1 MNKLILLGESDWVYG
16 WKGLKIMNINKTCFI
31 VGLECLFV
39 CLISSAASAG
49 FTSSGA
55 LFSVT
60 SSAGSGTL
68 VNVPTQITPAA
79 WSNTGSWTGTNASVT
94 WQNDIQGW
102 NSTTSAGF
110 TNGNIVIRNNTS
122 AAQDFNVT
130 IAMLGT
136 ASFPLVGA
144 GSIGGQY
151 VNGSA
156 SLGTLTS
163 TGALW
168 SAGIDGATVNT
179 QLNNALF
186 FAQPFQVVS
195 LGSFSFNSLAINSIT
210 DRASIRFSLRLSAG
224 GEASFTS
231 AFSFQFIPGPASL
244 ALICFLPIVRSR
256 RRR

>member
-1 MNKLILLGESDWVYG
+1 
-16 WKGLKIMNINKTCFI
+16 MNINKTCFI
-31 VGLECLFV
+31 FGLG

-49 FTSSGA
+49 FNSSSA
-55 LFSVT
+55 FFSVT

-68 VNVPTQITPAA
+68 VNVSSQITPET

-94 WQNDIQGW
+94 WANDIQGW

-110 TNGNIVIRNNTS
+110 TNGNIVIRNNTTT
-122 AAQDFNVT
+122 AQDFAVT

-136 ASFPLVGA
+136 ANFPLVGA

-156 SLGTLTS
+156 SLGSLTS

-195 LGSFSFNSLAINSIT
+195 LGSFSFSNLAIDSIT

-231 AFSFQFIPGPASL
+231 AFSFQAVPGPASL
-244 ALICFLPIVRSR
+244 ALIGFLPIVRSR

>member
-1 MNKLILLGESDWVYG
+1 
-16 WKGLKIMNINKTCFI
+16 MNINKTCFI
-31 VGLECLFV
+31 VGLECILG

-110 TNGNIVIRNNTS
+110 TNGNIVIRNNTTT
-122 AAQDFNVT
+122 AQDFAVT

-136 ASFPLVGA
+136 ANFPLVGS

-156 SLGTLTS
+156 SLGSLTS

-186 FAQPFQVVS
+186 FAQPFQLVS

-231 AFSFQFIPGPASL
+231 AFSFQFVPGPASL
-244 ALICFLPIVRSR
+244 ALIGFLPILRSR
-256 RRR
+256 RRRCSLGE

>member
-1 MNKLILLGESDWVYG
+1 
-16 WKGLKIMNINKTCFI
+16 MNINKTCFI
-31 VGLECLFV
+31 VGFG

-49 FTSSGA
+49 FDSSGA
-55 LFSVT
+55 SFSVT

-68 VNVPTQITPAA
+68 VNVPTQITPTA

-122 AAQDFNVT
+122 AAQDFTVT
-130 IAMLGT
+130 IAMLGNAT
-136 ASFPLVGA
+136 GPLVAA
-144 GSIGGQY
+144 GSVGGQY

-156 SLGTLTS
+156 SLGSLTS

-168 SAGIDGATVNT
+168 SVGIDGVTVNT

-195 LGSFSFNSLAINSIT
+195 LGSFSFNNLAMNSIT
-210 DRASIRFSLRLSAG
+210 DRASILFSLRLSAG

-231 AFSFQFIPGPASL
+231 AFSFQAVPGPASL
-244 ALICFLPIVRSR
+244 ALIGFLPIVRSR

>member
-1 MNKLILLGESDWVYG
+1 MSL
-16 WKGLKIMNINKTCFI
+16 NKTCFI

-49 FTSSGA
+49 FNSSGA
-55 LFSVT
+55 FFSVT

-68 VNVPTQITPAA
+68 VNVSSQITPET
-79 WSNTGSWTGTNASVT
+79 WSNTGSWTATNASVT
-94 WQNDIQGW
+94 WANDIQGW

-110 TNGNIVIRNNTS
+110 TNGNIVIRNNTTT
-122 AAQDFNVT
+122 AQDFAVT

-136 ASFPLVGA
+136 ATGPLVAA
-144 GSIGGQY
+144 GSVGGQY
-151 VNGSA
+151 LNGSA
-156 SLGTLTS
+156 LLGSLTS

-179 QLNNALF
+179 QFNNALF
-186 FAQPFQVVS
+186 FAPPFQVVS
-195 LGSFSFNSLAINSIT
+195 LGSFSFNNLAINSIT

-244 ALICFLPIVRSR
+244 ALIGFLPIVRSR

>member
-1 MNKLILLGESDWVYG
+1 MKNKNNLI
-16 WKGLKIMNINKTCFI
+16 FI
-31 VGLECLFV
+31 TGIA
-39 CLISSAASAG
+39 CLISSAANAG

-94 WQNDIQGW
+94 WANDIQGW

-110 TNGNIVIRNNTS
+110 TNGNIVIRNNTTT
-122 AAQDFNVT
+122 AQDFAVT

-136 ASFPLVGA
+136 ATGPLVAA
-144 GSIGGQY
+144 GSVGGQY

-156 SLGTLTS
+156 SLGSLTS

-179 QLNNALF
+179 QFNNALF
-186 FAQPFQVVS
+186 FAPSFQVIS
-195 LGSFSFNSLAINSIT
+195 LGSFNFSNLAIGNSVT

-231 AFSFQFIPGPASL
+231 AFSFQAVPGPASL
-244 ALICFLPIVRSR
+244 ALIGFLPIVRSR

>member
-1 MNKLILLGESDWVYG
+1 MKNKNNLI
-16 WKGLKIMNINKTCFI
+16 FI
-31 VGLECLFV
+31 TGIA
-39 CLISSAASAG
+39 CLISSAANAG

-94 WQNDIQGW
+94 WANDIQGW

-110 TNGNIVIRNNTS
+110 TNGNIVIRNNTTT
-122 AAQDFNVT
+122 AQDFAVT

-136 ASFPLVGA
+136 ANCPLVGS

-151 VNGSA
+151 LNGSA

-186 FAQPFQVVS
+186 FAQPFQVSS
-195 LGSFSFNSLAINSIT
+195 LGSFSFSNLAIGNSVT

-231 AFSFQFIPGPASL
+231 AFSFQAVPGPASL
-244 ALICFLPIVRSR
+244 ALIGFLPIVRSR

>member
-1 MNKLILLGESDWVYG
+1 MNL
-16 WKGLKIMNINKTCFI
+16 NKTCFI
-31 VGLECLFV
+31 FGFG

-49 FTSSGA
+49 FNSSSA
-55 LFSVT
+55 FFSVT

-68 VNVPTQITPAA
+68 VNVSSQITPAA

-94 WQNDIQGW
+94 WANDIQGW
-102 NSTTSAGF
+102 NSITSAGF

-122 AAQDFNVT
+122 AAQDFAVT

-136 ASFPLVGA
+136 ATGPLVAA
-144 GSIGGQY
+144 GSVGGQY
-151 VNGSA
+151 VNGSG
-156 SLGTLTS
+156 SLGSLTS

-186 FAQPFQVVS
+186 FAPPFQVVS
-195 LGSFSFNSLAINSIT
+195 LGSFSFSNLAIGNSIT
-210 DRASIRFSLRLSAG
+210 DRALIRFSLRLSAG

-231 AFSFQFIPGPASL
+231 TFSFQAVPGPASL
-244 ALICFLPIVRSR
+244 ALIGFLPIVRSR

>member
-1 MNKLILLGESDWVYG
+1 MERVEKMNL
-16 WKGLKIMNINKTCFI
+16 NKTCFI
-31 VGLECLFV
+31 FGLECLFV
-39 CLISSAASAG
+39 CLISSSASAG
-49 FTSSGA
+49 FDSSGA

-68 VNVPTQITPAA
+68 VNVTTEITPET
-79 WSNTGSWTGTNASVT
+79 WSNTGSWTATNASVT

-122 AAQDFNVT
+122 AAQDFAVT
-130 IAMLGT
+130 VAMLGT
-136 ASFPLVGA
+136 ANFPLVGA

-151 VNGSA
+151 VNGSG
-156 SLGTLTS
+156 SLGSLTS

-186 FAQPFQVVS
+186 FAPPFQVVS
-195 LGSFSFNSLAINSIT
+195 LGSFNFSNLAIDSIT

-244 ALICFLPIVRSR
+244 ALIGFLPIVRSR

>member
-1 MNKLILLGESDWVYG
+1 MNLH
-16 WKGLKIMNINKTCFI
+16 KTCFI
-31 VGLECLFV
+31 FGFG

-55 LFSVT
+55 SFSVT

-110 TNGNIVIRNNTS
+110 TNGNIVIRNNTTT
-122 AAQDFNVT
+122 AQDFAVT

-136 ASFPLVGA
+136 ANFPLVGS

-156 SLGTLTS
+156 SLGSLTS

-186 FAQPFQVVS
+186 FAQPFQLVS

-231 AFSFQFIPGPASL
+231 AFSFQFVPGPASL
-244 ALICFLPIVRSR
+244 ALIGFLPILRSR
-256 RRR
+256 RRRCSLGE

>member
-1 MNKLILLGESDWVYG
+1 MERVEKMSL
-16 WKGLKIMNINKTCFI
+16 NKTCFI

-49 FTSSGA
+49 FNSSGA
-55 LFSVT
+55 FFSVT

-68 VNVPTQITPAA
+68 VNVSSQITPET

-94 WQNDIQGW
+94 WANDIQGW
-102 NSTTSAGF
+102 NSSTLAGF
-110 TNGNIVIRNNTS
+110 TNGNIAIRNNTS
-122 AAQDFNVT
+122 SEQDFNVT

-136 ASFPLVGA
+136 ANFPLVGA

-151 VNGSA
+151 VNGSG
-156 SLGTLTS
+156 SLGSLTS

-186 FAQPFQVVS
+186 FAPPFQVVS
-195 LGSFSFNSLAINSIT
+195 LGSFSFNNLAINSIT

-231 AFSFQFIPGPASL
+231 AFSFQAIPGPASL
-244 ALICFLPIVRSR
+244 ALIGFLPIMRSR

>member
-1 MNKLILLGESDWVYG
+1 
-16 WKGLKIMNINKTCFI
+16 MNINKTCFI
-31 VGLECLFV
+31 FGLG

-49 FTSSGA
+49 FNSSSA
-55 LFSVT
+55 FFSVT

-68 VNVPTQITPAA
+68 VNVSSQITPAA

-94 WQNDIQGW
+94 WANDIQGW

-122 AAQDFNVT
+122 AAQDFAVT

-136 ASFPLVGA
+136 ATGPLVAA
-144 GSIGGQY
+144 GSVGGQY

-156 SLGTLTS
+156 SLGSLTS

-186 FAQPFQVVS
+186 FAPAFQVVS
-195 LGSFSFNSLAINSIT
+195 LGSFSFSNLAIGNSIT
-210 DRASIRFSLRLSAG
+210 DRALIRFSLRLSAG

-231 AFSFQFIPGPASL
+231 TFSFQAVPGPASL
-244 ALICFLPIVRSR
+244 ALIGFLPIVRSR